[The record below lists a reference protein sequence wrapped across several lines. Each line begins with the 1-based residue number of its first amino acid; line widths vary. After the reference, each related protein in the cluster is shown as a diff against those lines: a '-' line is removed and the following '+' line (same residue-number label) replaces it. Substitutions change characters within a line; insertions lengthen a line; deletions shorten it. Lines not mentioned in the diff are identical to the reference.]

1 MVKVFIS
8 FGDRIVINI
17 VFKLYCEQRKFHSQN
32 ETTLKLFDDFKEK
45 NTLQLPST
53 IREVFT
59 GECIGVNILNE
70 CIVFYDWENQSLI
83 RRIDGMVLVSE
94 E

>member
-1 MVKVFIS
+1 M
-8 FGDRIVINI
+8 
-17 VFKLYCEQRKFHSQN
+17 
-32 ETTLKLFDDFKEK
+32 KLFDDFKEK

-70 CIVFYDWENQSLI
+70 CIVFYDWNDQSLI

-94 E
+94 ELIE